1 MSMELTATETAQWRP
16 VREGVTLT
24 GLRMQH
30 GAGTFLMRYEP
41 GSRSPTHTHPGGEEI
56 YVVSGTGRLDDLAFG
71 PGDFI
76 FIPPY
81 VPHQEINASNGE
93 ALSCVLVRS
102 GQEPIVVNLDIEAAE
117 PPETVRWVDDLH
129 H

>member
-1 MSMELTATETAQWRP
+1 MTMELTSTNASQWRP
-16 VREGVTLT
+16 VREGVALT
-24 GLRMQH
+24 GLRMHH

-76 FIPPY
+76 FTP
-81 VPHQEINASNGE
+81 AGE
-93 ALSCVLVRS
+93 GHTLHAETEVL
-102 GQEPIVVNLDIEAAE
+102 IHVVLPQAVVITE
-117 PPETVRWVDDLH
+117 
-129 H
+129 

>member
-1 MSMELTATETAQWRP
+1 MSMELTSTDQSEWRP

-24 GLRMQH
+24 SLRMQH

-56 YVVSGTGRLDDLAFG
+56 YVVSGKGRLDDLTFG

-76 FIPPY
+76 FTPP
-81 VPHQEINASNGE
+81 GE
-93 ALSCVLVRS
+93 GHTLHAETEVL
-102 GQEPIVVNLDIEAAE
+102 IHVVLPQAVVITE
-117 PPETVRWVDDLH
+117 
-129 H
+129 